1 MKKFAGYVQHL
12 YHINLY
18 HGQSSLKWTKM
29 NRETNFCLTCWKQWA
44 RWWASFILINFPH
57 SCAES
62 LRPVTN
68 DSCLI
73 NNWTAWDTPRVIK
86 VPAAWLCLST
96 VIRESSELVV
106 GHSLLEKDC
115 HASSSFWVYEKKL
128 VLDILG
134 SRKRNQLLK
143 H

>member
-1 MKKFAGYVQHL
+1 MLHQYLLILYPSNIIATMINQSPWEEICRICSAL

-18 HGQSSLKWTKM
+18 HGQISLKWTKM

-44 RWWASFILINFPH
+44 RWRASFILINFPH
-57 SCAES
+57 SCTES

-86 VPAAWLCLST
+86 VAAACLCLST
-96 VIRESSELVV
+96 VMR
-106 GHSLLEKDC
+106 
-115 HASSSFWVYEKKL
+115 KL
-128 VLDILG
+128 SISGWPLIIG
-134 SRKRNQLLK
+134 KRMSCF
-143 H
+143 